1 MRHPMSKRKC
11 YRCRMPAP
19 KPEHLYERGDGRRYC
34 QPCIVLLT
42 YDAEV
47 AEANRALDAAMTEHL
62 RHDRLGRFAGCP
74 ICAVEV

>member
-1 MRHPMSKRKC
+1 MSKHKC
-11 YRCRMPAP
+11 RRCRMAAQPP
-19 KPEHLYERGDGRRYC
+19 DKLYERWDGKGFC
-34 QPCIVLLT
+34 SPCLVILM

-47 AEANRALDAAMTEHL
+47 AETNRALDDAMSKHL